1 MFWSIL
7 YSILPIPSVGEILCF
22 VVVKTIINKY
32 T

>member
-7 YSILPIPSVGEILCF
+7 YSVLPIPSVGEILCF